1 MVGPPSFGR
10 TEAAFSCATPPA
22 DGGARER
29 TSGMPFLGDILIII
43 GLSAVVLYLCHRA
56 GIPVIVGY
64 LLTGIVAGPSGF
76 GLVRQIE
83 AVRVLAELGIVAL
96 LFTIGLEF
104 SFRNLLQLRRTAL
117 LGGTLQVLLTV
128 LTAAAAAE
136 VLGRPLGEAILIGFL
151 TALSST
157 AIVMKLLQDR
167 AEIDT
172 PQGASTLGILIFQDL
187 AVVPMMLILPLLGGA
202 ARESPESILRLV
214 AGELG
219 VVVFIVIAA
228 KWVVPWALLKVTQT
242 RSRELF
248 LLTVVMIGLA
258 VAWLT
263 QAAGLSLALGAFMA
277 GLVISESEYS
287 HQALGSILPFRDV
300 FAGFFFVSIGMLLD
314 LNHLAAHPAE
324 TAWMTSAVL
333 LVKAAVATAAALIVG
348 LPLRTALLVGLALC
362 QIGEFSFILAEAGS
376 RYAVFTGNRYQEF
389 LAVSVLTMM
398 ATPFIFRVSPRLV
411 EALLRLPVPQRLKR
425 GKFHMRDSRRVRAT
439 DHLVIVGFGFN
450 GRNLARA
457 AKAMGIPY
465 AVVEMNPDTVRDQ
478 REKGEPIHWGDATQE
493 AVLQHVNICR
503 ARSIAVVINDAAAT
517 RRITEL
523 SRRLNPRAYIIV
535 RTRFIPEIQPL
546 KELGANEVIPEEFE
560 TSVEIFSRLMA
571 TYWVPKEEIERFA
584 EEIRAGGYEMLRS
597 LSREATA
604 CPSIET
610 CLPDVEIRSL
620 RVQDRSEAVGKTL
633 AQTQMRKKYGVTL
646 LAVRRGAEVTTIP
659 DPDIRFEAQDLLFVV
674 GQPARISQVEELFRA
689 KSP

>member
-1 MVGPPSFGR
+1 
-10 TEAAFSCATPPA
+10 
-22 DGGARER
+22 
-29 TSGMPFLGDILIII
+29 MPFLGDILIII

-64 LLTGIVAGPSGF
+64 LLTGIVAGPYGF
-76 GLVRQIE
+76 RLVREIE

-117 LGGTLQVLLTV
+117 LGGSLQVILTFFI
-128 LTAAAAAE
+128 AAAVAQ
-136 VLGRPLGEAILIGFL
+136 VFDQPPGEAILIGFL

-172 PQGASTLGILIFQDL
+172 PHGMSTLGILIFQDL
-187 AVVPMMLILPLLGGA
+187 IVVPMMLILPLLGDVI
-202 ARESPESILRLV
+202 RESPESILRLV
-214 AGELG
+214 AEEIG
-219 VVVFIVIAA
+219 VILLIVVAA
-228 KWVVPWALLKVTQT
+228 KWLVPWALLRVTQT

-248 LLTVVMIGLA
+248 LLAIVMIGLA

-263 QAAGLSLALGAFMA
+263 QTAGLSLALGAFMA

-287 HQALGSILPFRDV
+287 HQALGNILPFRDV
-300 FAGFFFVSIGMLLD
+300 FTGFFFVSIGMLLD
-314 LNHLAAHPAE
+314 LRYLAANPVE
-324 TAWMTSAVL
+324 IAWMTSGVVA
-333 LVKAAVATAAALIVG
+333 VKALIATAAALIVG

-362 QIGEFSFILAEAGS
+362 QIGEFSFILAEAGNK
-376 RYAVFTGNRYQEF
+376 YAVFTGNRYQQF
-389 LAVSVLTMM
+389 LSISVLTMM
-398 ATPFIFRVSPRLV
+398 ATPFVFYASPRLS
-411 EALLRLPVPQRLKR
+411 ETFSHLPVSKRLKR
-425 GKFHMRDSRRVRAT
+425 GRFHGAGVKAFREK

-450 GRNLARA
+450 GRNLAQA
-457 AKAMGIPY
+457 ARAMGIPF
-465 AVVEMNPDTVRDQ
+465 AVIEMNPDVVIAERAKD
-478 REKGEPIHWGDATQE
+478 EPIFYGDATQE

-503 ARSIAVVINDAAAT
+503 ARSLAVVINDAAAT

-523 SRRLNPRAYIIV
+523 ARRLNPKAYIIV
-535 RTRFIPEIQPL
+535 RTRFIQEMGPL

-571 TYWVPKEEIERFA
+571 TYMLPKDEIEKFA

-604 CPSIET
+604 CPGIET

-620 RVQDRSEAVGKTL
+620 RVQGRSEAVGKSL
-633 AQTQMRKKYGVTL
+633 AETQMRKKYGVTL
-646 LAVRRGAEVTTIP
+646 LAVRRGGEITTIP

-674 GQPARISQVEELFRA
+674 GQPDRIEMVEELFRE
-689 KSP
+689 KRK

>member
-1 MVGPPSFGR
+1 
-10 TEAAFSCATPPA
+10 
-22 DGGARER
+22 
-29 TSGMPFLGDILIII
+29 MPFLGDILIII

-64 LLTGIVAGPSGF
+64 LLTGIVAGPYGF
-76 GLVRQIE
+76 RLVGKIE
-83 AVRVLAELGIVAL
+83 AVRILAELGIVAL

-117 LGGTLQVLLTV
+117 LGGSLQVILTFF
-128 LTAAAAAE
+128 LAAAVAQFF
-136 VLGRPLGEAILIGFL
+136 GQPPGEAILIGFL

-172 PQGASTLGILIFQDL
+172 PHGTSTLGILIFQDL
-187 AVVPMMLILPLLGGA
+187 IVVPMMLILPLLGGVIH
-202 ARESPESILRLV
+202 ENPESILWLV
-214 AGELG
+214 AEEIG
-219 VVVFIVIAA
+219 VILLIILAA
-228 KWVVPWALLKVTQT
+228 KWFVPWALLKVTQT

-248 LLTVVMIGLA
+248 LLAIVMIGLA

-287 HQALGSILPFRDV
+287 HQALGNILPFRDV
-300 FAGFFFVSIGMLLD
+300 FTGFFFVSIGMLLD
-314 LNHLAAHPAE
+314 LRHLAANPVE
-324 TAWMTSAVL
+324 IAWMTSGVIA
-333 LVKAAVATAAALIVG
+333 VKAVIATAAALIVG

-362 QIGEFSFILAEAGS
+362 QIGEFSFVLAEAGNK
-376 RYAVFTGNRYQEF
+376 YALFTGMRYQEF

-398 ATPFIFRVSPRLV
+398 ATPFILYASPRLS
-411 EALLRLPVPQRLKR
+411 EAVSRLPVSRRLKR
-425 GKFHMRDSRRVRAT
+425 GRFRGAAVKAFREK

-457 AKAMGIPY
+457 ARTMGIPY
-465 AVVEMNPDTVRDQ
+465 AVIEMNPDVVIEERA
-478 REKGEPIHWGDATQE
+478 KGEPIFYGDATQE

-503 ARSIAVVINDAAAT
+503 ARSLAVVINDAAAT

-523 SRRLNPRAYIIV
+523 SRRLNPKAYIIV
-535 RTRFIPEIQPL
+535 RTRFIQEIRPL
-546 KELGANEVIPEEFE
+546 RELGANEVIPEEFE

-571 TYWVPKEEIERFA
+571 TYMLPKDEIERFT

-604 CPSIET
+604 CPDIET
-610 CLPDVEIRSL
+610 CLPDVEIRSF
-620 RVQDRSEAVGKTL
+620 RVQARSEAAGKTL
-633 AQTQMRKKYGVTL
+633 AETQMRKKYGVTL
-646 LAVRRGAEVTTIP
+646 LAVRKGAEITTIP
-659 DPDIRFEAQDLLFVV
+659 DPDIRLEAQDLLFVV
-674 GQPARISQVEELFRA
+674 GQPDRIAQVEELFREKQA
-689 KSP
+689 

>member
-1 MVGPPSFGR
+1 
-10 TEAAFSCATPPA
+10 
-22 DGGARER
+22 
-29 TSGMPFLGDILIII
+29 MPFLGDILIII

-64 LLTGIVAGPSGF
+64 LLTGIVAGPYGF
-76 GLVRQIE
+76 RLVGKIE
-83 AVRVLAELGIVAL
+83 AVRILAELGIVAL

-117 LGGTLQVLLTV
+117 LGGSLQVILTFF
-128 LTAAAAAE
+128 LAAAVAQFF
-136 VLGRPLGEAILIGFL
+136 GQPPGEAILIGFL

-172 PQGASTLGILIFQDL
+172 PHGTSTLGILIFQDL
-187 AVVPMMLILPLLGGA
+187 IVVPMMLILPLLGGVIH
-202 ARESPESILRLV
+202 ENPESILWLV
-214 AGELG
+214 AEEIG
-219 VVVFIVIAA
+219 VILLIILAA
-228 KWVVPWALLKVTQT
+228 KWFVPWALLKVTQT

-248 LLTVVMIGLA
+248 LLAIVMIGLA

-287 HQALGSILPFRDV
+287 HQALGNILPFRDV
-300 FAGFFFVSIGMLLD
+300 FTGFFFVSIGMLLD
-314 LNHLAAHPAE
+314 LRHLAANPVE
-324 TAWMTSAVL
+324 IAWMTSGVIA
-333 LVKAAVATAAALIVG
+333 VKAVIATAAALIVG

-362 QIGEFSFILAEAGS
+362 QIGEFSFVLAEAGNK
-376 RYAVFTGNRYQEF
+376 YALFTGMRYQEF

-398 ATPFIFRVSPRLV
+398 ATPFIMYASPRLS
-411 EALLRLPVPQRLKR
+411 EAVSRLPVSRRLKR
-425 GKFHMRDSRRVRAT
+425 GRFRGAAVKAFREK

-457 AKAMGIPY
+457 ARTMGIPY
-465 AVVEMNPDTVRDQ
+465 AVIEMNPDVVIEERA
-478 REKGEPIHWGDATQE
+478 KGEPIFYGDATQE

-503 ARSIAVVINDAAAT
+503 ARSLAVVINDAAAT

-523 SRRLNPRAYIIV
+523 SRRLNPKAYIIV
-535 RTRFIPEIQPL
+535 RTRFIQEIRPL
-546 KELGANEVIPEEFE
+546 RELGANEVIPEEFE

-571 TYWVPKEEIERFA
+571 TYMLPKDEIERFT

-604 CPSIET
+604 CPDIET
-610 CLPDVEIRSL
+610 CLPDVEIRSF
-620 RVQDRSEAVGKTL
+620 RVQARSEAAGKTL
-633 AQTQMRKKYGVTL
+633 AETQMRKKYGVTL
-646 LAVRRGAEVTTIP
+646 LAVRKGAEITTIP
-659 DPDIRFEAQDLLFVV
+659 DPDIRLEAQDLLFVV
-674 GQPARISQVEELFRA
+674 GQPDRIAQVEELFREKQA
-689 KSP
+689 

>member
-1 MVGPPSFGR
+1 
-10 TEAAFSCATPPA
+10 
-22 DGGARER
+22 
-29 TSGMPFLGDILIII
+29 MPFLGDILIII

-64 LLTGIVAGPSGF
+64 LLTGIVAGPYGF
-76 GLVRQIE
+76 RLVGKIE
-83 AVRVLAELGIVAL
+83 AVRILAELGIVAL

-117 LGGTLQVLLTV
+117 LGGSLQVILTFF
-128 LTAAAAAE
+128 LAAAVAQFF
-136 VLGRPLGEAILIGFL
+136 GQPPGEAILIGFL

-172 PQGASTLGILIFQDL
+172 PHGTSTLGILIFQDL
-187 AVVPMMLILPLLGGA
+187 IVVPMMLILPLLGGVIH
-202 ARESPESILRLV
+202 ENPESILWLV
-214 AGELG
+214 AEEIG
-219 VVVFIVIAA
+219 VILLIILAA
-228 KWVVPWALLKVTQT
+228 KWFVPWALLKVTQT

-248 LLTVVMIGLA
+248 LLAIVMIGLA

-287 HQALGSILPFRDV
+287 HQALGNILPFRDV
-300 FAGFFFVSIGMLLD
+300 FTGFFFVSIGMLLD
-314 LNHLAAHPAE
+314 LRHLAANPVE
-324 TAWMTSAVL
+324 IAWMTSGVIA
-333 LVKAAVATAAALIVG
+333 VKAVIATAAALIVG

-362 QIGEFSFILAEAGS
+362 QIGEFSFVLAEAGNK
-376 RYAVFTGNRYQEF
+376 YALFTGMRYQEF

-398 ATPFIFRVSPRLV
+398 ATPFILYASPRLS
-411 EALLRLPVPQRLKR
+411 EAVSRLPVSRRLKR
-425 GKFHMRDSRRVRAT
+425 GRFRGAAVKAFREK

-457 AKAMGIPY
+457 ARTMGIPY
-465 AVVEMNPDTVRDQ
+465 AVIEMNPDVVIEERA
-478 REKGEPIHWGDATQE
+478 KGEPIFYGDATQE

-503 ARSIAVVINDAAAT
+503 ARSLAVVINDAAAT

-523 SRRLNPRAYIIV
+523 SRRLNPKAYIIV
-535 RTRFIPEIQPL
+535 RTRFIQEIQPL
-546 KELGANEVIPEEFE
+546 RELGANEVIPEEFE

-571 TYWVPKEEIERFA
+571 TYMLPKDEIERFA

-604 CPSIET
+604 CPDIET
-610 CLPDVEIRSL
+610 CLPDVEIRSF
-620 RVQDRSEAVGKTL
+620 RVQARSEAAGKTL
-633 AQTQMRKKYGVTL
+633 AETQMRKKYGVTL
-646 LAVRRGAEVTTIP
+646 LAVRKGAEITTIP
-659 DPDIRFEAQDLLFVV
+659 DPDIRLEAQDLLFVV
-674 GQPARISQVEELFRA
+674 GQPDRIAQVEELFREKQA
-689 KSP
+689 

>member
-1 MVGPPSFGR
+1 
-10 TEAAFSCATPPA
+10 
-22 DGGARER
+22 
-29 TSGMPFLGDILIII
+29 MPFLGDILIII

-64 LLTGIVAGPSGF
+64 LLTGIVAGPYGF
-76 GLVRQIE
+76 RLVGKIE
-83 AVRVLAELGIVAL
+83 AVRILAELGIVAL

-117 LGGTLQVLLTV
+117 LGGSLQVILTFF
-128 LTAAAAAE
+128 LAAAVAQFF
-136 VLGRPLGEAILIGFL
+136 GQPPGEAILIGFL

-172 PQGASTLGILIFQDL
+172 PHGTSTLGILIFQDL
-187 AVVPMMLILPLLGGA
+187 IVVPMMLILPLLGGVIH
-202 ARESPESILRLV
+202 ESPESILWLV
-214 AGELG
+214 AEEIG
-219 VVVFIVIAA
+219 VILLIILAA
-228 KWVVPWALLKVTQT
+228 KWFVPWALLKVTQT

-248 LLTVVMIGLA
+248 LLAIVMIGLA

-287 HQALGSILPFRDV
+287 HQALGNILPFRDV
-300 FAGFFFVSIGMLLD
+300 FTGFFFVSIGMLLD
-314 LNHLAAHPAE
+314 LRHLAANPVE
-324 TAWMTSAVL
+324 IAWMTSGVIA
-333 LVKAAVATAAALIVG
+333 VKALIATAAALIVG

-362 QIGEFSFILAEAGS
+362 QIGEFSFVLAEAGNK
-376 RYAVFTGNRYQEF
+376 YALFTGMRYQEF

-398 ATPFIFRVSPRLV
+398 ATPFIMYASPRLS
-411 EALLRLPVPQRLKR
+411 EAVSRLPVSRRLKR
-425 GKFHMRDSRRVRAT
+425 GRFRGAAVKAFREK

-457 AKAMGIPY
+457 ARTMGIPY
-465 AVVEMNPDTVRDQ
+465 AVIEMNPDVVIEERA
-478 REKGEPIHWGDATQE
+478 KGEPIFYGDATQE

-503 ARSIAVVINDAAAT
+503 ARSLAVVINDAAAT

-523 SRRLNPRAYIIV
+523 SRRLNPKAYIIV
-535 RTRFIPEIQPL
+535 RTRFIQEIQPL
-546 KELGANEVIPEEFE
+546 RELGANEVIPEEFE

-571 TYWVPKEEIERFA
+571 TYMLPKDEIERFA

-604 CPSIET
+604 CPDIET
-610 CLPDVEIRSL
+610 CLPDVEIRSF
-620 RVQDRSEAVGKTL
+620 RVQARSEAAGKTL
-633 AQTQMRKKYGVTL
+633 AETQMRKKYGVTL
-646 LAVRRGAEVTTIP
+646 LAVRKGAEITTIP
-659 DPDIRFEAQDLLFVV
+659 DPDIRLEAQDLLFVV
-674 GQPARISQVEELFRA
+674 GQPDRIAQVEELFRE
-689 KSP
+689 KRK

>member
-1 MVGPPSFGR
+1 
-10 TEAAFSCATPPA
+10 
-22 DGGARER
+22 
-29 TSGMPFLGDILIII
+29 MPFLGDILIII

-64 LLTGIVAGPSGF
+64 LLTGIVAGPYGF
-76 GLVRQIE
+76 RLVGEIE

-117 LGGTLQVLLTV
+117 LGGALQVILTV
-128 LTAAAAAE
+128 FIAAAVARHFD
-136 VLGRPLGEAILIGFL
+136 LPPGEAILIGFL

-172 PQGASTLGILIFQDL
+172 PHGMSTLGILIFQDL
-187 AVVPMMLILPLLGGA
+187 IIVPMMLILPLLGA
-202 ARESPESILRLV
+202 VVLERPESILRLV
-214 AGELG
+214 AGEIG
-219 VVVFIVIAA
+219 VILLIVVAA
-228 KWVVPWALLKVTQT
+228 KWVVPWILLKVTQT

-248 LLTVVMIGLA
+248 LLAIVMIGLA

-263 QAAGLSLALGAFMA
+263 QLAGLSLALGAFMA

-287 HQALGSILPFRDV
+287 HQALGNILPFRDV
-300 FAGFFFVSIGMLLD
+300 FTGFFFVSIGMLLD
-314 LNHLAAHPAE
+314 LRHLAAHPVE
-324 TAWMTSAVL
+324 IAWMTSGVL
-333 LVKAAVATAAALIVG
+333 AVKALIATAAALIVG

-362 QIGEFSFILAEAGS
+362 QIGEFSFIIAEAGNK
-376 RYAVFTGNRYQEF
+376 YAVFTGNRYQEF
-389 LAVSVLTMM
+389 LAISVLTMM
-398 ATPFIFRVSPRLV
+398 ATPFIVFASPRMA
-411 EALLRLPVPQRLKR
+411 EAFSRLPFSRRLKR
-425 GKFHMRDSRRVRAT
+425 GRFHSSGVRAFRDT
-439 DHLVIVGFGFN
+439 GHLVIVGFGFN
-450 GRNLARA
+450 GRNLAQA
-457 AKAMGIPY
+457 ARAMGIPY
-465 AVVEMNPDTVRDQ
+465 AVVEMNPDVVIAERA
-478 REKGEPIHWGDATQE
+478 KGESIYYGDATQE

-523 SRRLNPRAYIIV
+523 ARRLNPKAYIIV
-535 RTRFIPEIQPL
+535 RTRFIQEINPL

-571 TYWVPKEEIERFA
+571 TYMLPKDEIEKFA

-604 CPSIET
+604 CPGIET

-620 RVQDRSEAVGKTL
+620 RVQARSEAVGKTL
-633 AQTQMRKKYGVTL
+633 AETQMRKKYGVTL
-646 LAVRRGAEVTTIP
+646 LAVRRGGDITTIP

-674 GQPARISQVEELFRA
+674 GQPARIDLVEEFFRE
-689 KSP
+689 KRI

>member
-1 MVGPPSFGR
+1 
-10 TEAAFSCATPPA
+10 
-22 DGGARER
+22 
-29 TSGMPFLGDILIII
+29 MPFLGDILIII

-64 LLTGIVAGPSGF
+64 LLTGIVAGPYGF
-76 GLVRQIE
+76 RLVREIE

-117 LGGTLQVLLTV
+117 LGGSLQVILTFFIAG
-128 LTAAAAAE
+128 AAAQFFDQ
-136 VLGRPLGEAILIGFL
+136 PPGEAILIGFL

-172 PQGASTLGILIFQDL
+172 PHGMSTLGILIFQDL
-187 AVVPMMLILPLLGGA
+187 IVVPMMLILPLLGGVI
-202 ARESPESILRLV
+202 RESPESILQLV
-214 AGELG
+214 AEEIG
-219 VVVFIVIAA
+219 VILLIVVAA
-228 KWVVPWALLKVTQT
+228 KWIVPWALLRVTQT

-248 LLTVVMIGLA
+248 LLAIVMIGLA

-263 QAAGLSLALGAFMA
+263 QTAGLSLALGAFMA

-287 HQALGSILPFRDV
+287 HQALGNILPFRDV
-300 FAGFFFVSIGMLLD
+300 FTGFFFVSIGMLLD
-314 LNHLAAHPAE
+314 LRYLAANPVE
-324 TAWMTSAVL
+324 IAWMTSGVIA
-333 LVKAAVATAAALIVG
+333 VKALIATAAALIVG

-362 QIGEFSFILAEAGS
+362 QIGEFSFILAEAGNK
-376 RYAVFTGNRYQEF
+376 YAVFTGSRYQQF
-389 LAVSVLTMM
+389 LSISLLTMM
-398 ATPFIFRVSPRLV
+398 ATPFIVCASPHLS
-411 EALLRLPVPQRLKR
+411 EAFSRLPFSRRLKR
-425 GKFHMRDSRRVRAT
+425 GRFHETGVKAFREK

-450 GRNLARA
+450 GRNLAQA
-457 AKAMGIPY
+457 ARAMGIPY
-465 AVVEMNPDTVRDQ
+465 AVIEMNPDVVIEERS
-478 REKGEPIHWGDATQE
+478 KGEPIFYGDATQE
-493 AVLQHVNICR
+493 AVLQHVNTCR
-503 ARSIAVVINDAAAT
+503 ARSLAVVINDPAAT

-523 SRRLNPRAYIIV
+523 ARRLNPKAYIIV
-535 RTRFIPEIQPL
+535 RTRFIQEMGPL

-571 TYWVPKEEIERFA
+571 TYMLPKNEIEKFA

-604 CPSIET
+604 CPGIET

-620 RVQDRSEAVGKTL
+620 RVQGRSEAVGKSL
-633 AQTQMRKKYGVTL
+633 AETQMRKKYGVTL
-646 LAVRRGAEVTTIP
+646 LAVRRGGDITTIP

-674 GQPARISQVEELFRA
+674 GQPHRIEMVEELFREQR
-689 KSP
+689 K

>member
-1 MVGPPSFGR
+1 
-10 TEAAFSCATPPA
+10 
-22 DGGARER
+22 
-29 TSGMPFLGDILIII
+29 MPFLGDILIII

-83 AVRVLAELGIVAL
+83 AVRILAELGIVAL

-117 LGGTLQVLLTV
+117 LGGSLQVLLT
-128 LTAAAAAE
+128 LLAATAVAHG
-136 VLGRPLGEAILIGFL
+136 LGRPPGEAVLIGFV
-151 TALSST
+151 TSLSST

-172 PQGASTLGILIFQDL
+172 PQGTSTLGILIFQDL
-187 AVVPMMLILPLLGGA
+187 VVVPMMLILPLLGGA
-202 ARESPESILRLV
+202 ARESPETILQLV
-214 AGELG
+214 AGEIG
-219 VVVFIVIAA
+219 VVVLIVVAA
-228 KWVVPWALLKVTQT
+228 KWLVPWTLLKVTQT

-248 LLTVVMIGLA
+248 LLAVVMIGLA
-258 VAWLT
+258 VAWMT
-263 QAAGLSLALGAFMA
+263 QTAGLSLALGAFLA

-314 LNHLAAHPAE
+314 LGYLAAHPVE
-324 TAWMTSAVL
+324 TAGMTAGIL
-333 LVKAAVATAAALIVG
+333 LVKAAIATAAALIVG
-348 LPLRTALLVGLALC
+348 LPLRTSLLVGLSLS
-362 QIGEFSFILAEAGS
+362 QIGEFSFILAEAGNK
-376 RYAVFTGNRYQEF
+376 YAVFTGNRYQEF
-389 LAVSVLTMM
+389 LAISVLTMM
-398 ATPFIFRVSPRLV
+398 ATPFIFRGSPRLA
-411 EALLRLPVPQRLKR
+411 EALSRLPVPRRLKR
-425 GKFHMRDSRRVRAT
+425 GKFHMEDSRRVRAK

-457 AKAMGIPY
+457 ARAMGIPY
-465 AVVEMNPDTVRDQ
+465 AVIEMNPDVVLEERA
-478 REKGEPIHWGDATQE
+478 KGEPIHYGDATQE

-523 SRRLNPRAYIIV
+523 ARRLNRRAYIIV
-535 RTRFIPEIQPL
+535 RTRFIQEIQPL
-546 KELGANEVIPEEFE
+546 KGLGANEVIPEEFE

-571 TYWVPKEEIERFA
+571 TYMVPKEEIERFA
-584 EEIRAGGYEMLRS
+584 GEVRAGGYEMLRS
-597 LSREATA
+597 LSPEATA
-604 CPSIET
+604 CPDIET

-620 RVQDRSEAVGKTL
+620 RVQGRSEAVGKTL
-633 AQTQMRKKYGVTL
+633 AETQMRKKYGVTL
-646 LAVRRGAEVTTIP
+646 LAVRRGGDVTTIP

-674 GQPARISQVEELFRA
+674 GQPDRIAQVEELFRE
-689 KSP
+689 KKK

>member
-1 MVGPPSFGR
+1 
-10 TEAAFSCATPPA
+10 
-22 DGGARER
+22 
-29 TSGMPFLGDILIII
+29 MPFLGDILIII

-64 LLTGIVAGPSGF
+64 LLTGIVAGPYGF
-76 GLVRQIE
+76 RLVGKIE
-83 AVRVLAELGIVAL
+83 AVRILAELGIVAL

-117 LGGTLQVLLTV
+117 LGGSLQVILTFF
-128 LTAAAAAE
+128 LAAAVAQFF
-136 VLGRPLGEAILIGFL
+136 GQPPGEAILIGFL

-172 PQGASTLGILIFQDL
+172 PHGTSTLGILIFQDL
-187 AVVPMMLILPLLGGA
+187 IVVPMMLILPLLGGVIH
-202 ARESPESILRLV
+202 ENPESILWLV
-214 AGELG
+214 AEEIG
-219 VVVFIVIAA
+219 VILLIILAA
-228 KWVVPWALLKVTQT
+228 KWFVPWALLKVTQT

-248 LLTVVMIGLA
+248 LLAIVMIGLA

-287 HQALGSILPFRDV
+287 HQALGNILPFRDV
-300 FAGFFFVSIGMLLD
+300 FTGFFFVSIGMLLD
-314 LNHLAAHPAE
+314 LRHLAANPVE
-324 TAWMTSAVL
+324 IAWMTSGVIA
-333 LVKAAVATAAALIVG
+333 VKAVIATAAALIVG

-362 QIGEFSFILAEAGS
+362 QIGEFSFVLAEAGNK
-376 RYAVFTGNRYQEF
+376 YALFTGMRYQEF

-398 ATPFIFRVSPRLV
+398 ATPFILYASPRLS
-411 EALLRLPVPQRLKR
+411 EAVSRLPVSRRLKR
-425 GKFHMRDSRRVRAT
+425 GRFRGAAVKAFREK

-457 AKAMGIPY
+457 ARTMGIPY
-465 AVVEMNPDTVRDQ
+465 AVIEMNPDVVIEERA
-478 REKGEPIHWGDATQE
+478 KGEPIFYGDATQE

-503 ARSIAVVINDAAAT
+503 ARSLAVVINDAAAT

-523 SRRLNPRAYIIV
+523 SRRLNPKAYIIV
-535 RTRFIPEIQPL
+535 RTRFIQEIRPL
-546 KELGANEVIPEEFE
+546 RELGANEVIPEEFE

-571 TYWVPKEEIERFA
+571 TYMLPKDEIERFT

-604 CPSIET
+604 CPDIET
-610 CLPDVEIRSL
+610 CLPDVEIRSF
-620 RVQDRSEAVGKTL
+620 RVQARSEAAGKTL
-633 AQTQMRKKYGVTL
+633 AETQMRKKYGVTL
-646 LAVRRGAEVTTIP
+646 LAVRKGAEITTIP
-659 DPDIRFEAQDLLFVV
+659 DPDIRLEAQDLLFVV
-674 GQPARISQVEELFRA
+674 GQPDRIAQVEELFRE
-689 KSP
+689 KRK